1 MAGPRLTRRHPRD
14 PNLSPRNCDLF
25 SSWTSFAS
33 STVRTRLFHHRSHL
47 RGLCNF
53 NLAVYPKP
61 TDRSTRT
68 CKISPFFS
76 STFLERSQ
84 TIFPSDSVLRILRFC
99 LHLRFTRNFKMYR
112 RDECLLFMSRGIVE
126 SNFEIIDIDI
136 DIQAEKTRNKQSG
149 KTRRAERE
157 EQRPFKPWKVH
168 LWLHRKSQ
176 VAAIFYHGILVFT
189 NGPRPR
195 ILHSWYR
202 YRPPRA

>member
-1 MAGPRLTRRHPRD
+1 MTRIYLLVIAIYFQVGRVSPPRPFGPCCSTI
-14 PNLSPRNCDLF
+14 SPTCADSAILISPF
-25 SSWTSFAS
+25 TP
-33 STVRTRLFHHRSHL
+33 T
-47 RGLCNF
+47 
-53 NLAVYPKP
+53 P

-68 CKISPFFS
+68 CKVSHFPPS
-76 STFLERSQ
+76 VSTFLERSQ
-84 TIFPSDSVLRILRFC
+84 TIFPSVLRILRFC
-99 LHLRFTRNFKMYR
+99 IHLRFTRNFKMYR
-112 RDECLLFMSRGIVE
+112 RNECLLFPSRGIVE
-126 SNFEIIDIDI
+126 SNFEIIDTDI

-157 EQRPFKPWKVH
+157 EQRPFKSRKVH

-176 VAAIFYHGILVFT
+176 VAAIFYHGIPVFT